1 MTHSFIRSFAM
12 VVKTR
17 SYYSTKKAPE
27 SESIINITA
36 SVGADGNT
44 SRGDRRVQ
52 ITTPSF
58 REASIRTYKLYAPRH
73 HIKNT
78 TDYEAES
85 EAAAAAEGA
94 AAAAAEGAAA
104 AAAEALLLL
113 QEQESGEEGASYEY
127 DDNDLCWQQHS
138 SKEADVGTST
148 TAAAPSSFVKHTCI
162 NPMNPVTRYI
172 YRISVYDI
180 DRTTHLKTAYILY
193 NPKNRV
199 YYVYSIIS
207 NQNAGY
213 DRRES
218 SIEEEPMDA
227 AAGAVGAVGAEAM
240 LPEPMNTLQLKFS
253 TYISETIIHYIMTL
267 IVPSRDYNYYI
278 QDDLIGVVSSN
289 NHGDNDFEKTSF
301 DDESS
306 FYDIEG
312 ILYDKSSTLT
322 TNGFKAFML
331 LPSRQYWYNYSTTYI
346 RNTAT
351 VIENNHY
358 TPDALDHILLILSQ
372 SR

>member
-17 SYYSTKKAPE
+17 SYYSTKKAQE
-27 SESIINITA
+27 SDESIINITA

-85 EAAAAAEGA
+85 EAAAEGVA
-94 AAAAAEGAAA
+94 AAAT
-104 AAAEALLLL
+104 EALLLL

-148 TAAAPSSFVKHTCI
+148 TAAAPSSFINHTCI

-227 AAGAVGAVGAEAM
+227 AAAGAGAEAM

-253 TYISETIIHYIMTL
+253 TYISETIINYIMTL

-289 NHGDNDFEKTSF
+289 NRDNNDFEKTSF

-346 RNTAT
+346 RNTPT
-351 VIENNHY
+351 IIENNHY
-358 TPDALDHILLILSQ
+358 TPDALEHILLILSQ

>member
-1 MTHSFIRSFAM
+1 M

-17 SYYSTKKAPE
+17 SYYSTKKAQE

-44 SRGDRRVQ
+44 SRGGRRVQ

-78 TDYEAES
+78 TDYEADS
-85 EAAAAAEGA
+85 EAAAEGA
-94 AAAAAEGAAA
+94 AAAAT
-104 AAAEALLLL
+104 EALLLL
-113 QEQESGEEGASYEY
+113 QEQESGEEGAYEY
-127 DDNDLCWQQHS
+127 DDI
-138 SKEADVGTST
+138 ETGTT
-148 TAAAPSSFVKHTCI
+148 APSSFVKHTCI

-227 AAGAVGAVGAEAM
+227 AAGAGGAEAM

-358 TPDALDHILLILSQ
+358 TPDALEHILLILSQ

>member
-1 MTHSFIRSFAM
+1 MTHSLICSFIRSFAM

-17 SYYSTKKAPE
+17 SHYSTKKAQE
-27 SESIINITA
+27 SDGRHSASLSDESIIITA
-36 SVGADGNT
+36 PVGVDGNT
-44 SRGDRRVQ
+44 SRGGGGRRVQ

-58 REASIRTYKLYAPRH
+58 REASLRTYKLYTPRH
-73 HIKNT
+73 NKKKA
-78 TDYEAES
+78 YEA
-85 EAAAAAEGA
+85 EAAAAAEA
-94 AAAAAEGAAA
+94 AATAT
-104 AAAEALLLL
+104 EALVLLQEQE
-113 QEQESGEEGASYEY
+113 QEQESGEEGAYEY
-127 DDNDLCWQQHS
+127 DNDLCWQHS
-138 SKEADVGTST
+138 SEEADLDASTSTSST
-148 TAAAPSSFVKHTCI
+148 TATSSFVKHTCI
-162 NPMNPVTRYI
+162 NPLNPVTRYI

-180 DRTTHLKTAYILY
+180 DRTTHLKSAYILY

-213 DRRES
+213 DS
-218 SIEEEPMDA
+218 PIDEEP
-227 AAGAVGAVGAEAM
+227 VGAPAAEAM

-253 TYISETIIHYIMTL
+253 TYITDTIIHYIMTL

-289 NHGDNDFEKTSF
+289 NPGNNEYEKTAF
-301 DDESS
+301 DDEST

-346 RNTAT
+346 TNTAT

-358 TPDALDHILLILSQ
+358 TPHALDAMMLILSQ

>member
-1 MTHSFIRSFAM
+1 M

-17 SYYSTKKAPE
+17 SHYSTKKAQE
-27 SESIINITA
+27 SDESIINITA

-44 SRGDRRVQ
+44 SRGGRRVR

-58 REASIRTYKLYAPRH
+58 REASIQTYKLYAPRH
-73 HIKNT
+73 IKKT
-78 TDYEAES
+78 TDYEADS
-85 EAAAAAEGA
+85 EAV
-94 AAAAAEGAAA
+94 
-104 AAAEALLLL
+104 AAAEAEATATEALVLF
-113 QEQESGEEGASYEY
+113 QEQKSGEEGAYEY
-127 DDNDLCWQQHS
+127 DDDFLCWQQHS
-138 SKEADVGTST
+138 SEEADLDTSASASST
-148 TAAAPSSFVKHTCI
+148 TVDSSFVKHTCI
-162 NPMNPVTRYI
+162 NPLNPVTQYI

-213 DRRES
+213 DS
-218 SIEEEPMDA
+218 SIEEEPMA
-227 AAGAVGAVGAEAM
+227 AAEAEAM

-289 NHGDNDFEKTSF
+289 NRDNNDFEKTSF

>member
-1 MTHSFIRSFAM
+1 M

-17 SYYSTKKAPE
+17 SYYSIKKAKE
-27 SESIINITA
+27 SAESINITA

-58 REASIRTYKLYAPRH
+58 REASIRSYKLYAPRH
-73 HIKNT
+73 IKKM
-78 TDYEAES
+78 TDYEAE
-85 EAAAAAEGA
+85 
-94 AAAAAEGAAA
+94 
-104 AAAEALLLL
+104 AAEAADALVSL
-113 QEQESGEEGASYEY
+113 QQQQDNGESATESHEVSAYYE
-127 DDNDLCWQQHS
+127 NCEHS
-138 SKEADVGTST
+138 SADLDT
-148 TAAAPSSFVKHTCI
+148 TTTPQHYCSIRLNHTCI
-162 NPMNPVTRYI
+162 NPLNPVGQYI
-172 YRISVYDI
+172 YRICVYDI

-218 SIEEEPMDA
+218 SIEEEPA
-227 AAGAVGAVGAEAM
+227 AAAGAEAM

-253 TYISETIIHYIMTL
+253 TYIIETIINYIMTL
-267 IVPSRDYNYYI
+267 IIPSRDYNYYI

-289 NHGDNDFEKTSF
+289 NRDNNDFEKTSF

-331 LPSRQYWYNYSTTYI
+331 LPSRQFWYNYSTTYI
-346 RNTAT
+346 TDTAT
-351 VIENNHY
+351 VLENNIY
-358 TPDALDHILLILSQ
+358 TPHALDAMMLILSQ

>member
-1 MTHSFIRSFAM
+1 M

-17 SYYSTKKAPE
+17 SYYSTKKAQE
-27 SESIINITA
+27 SDGRHSASLSDESIINITA

-44 SRGDRRVQ
+44 SRGGRRVR

-73 HIKNT
+73 IKKT
-78 TDYEAES
+78 TDYEAE
-85 EAAAAAEGA
+85 
-94 AAAAAEGAAA
+94 
-104 AAAEALLLL
+104 AAAEALVLF
-113 QEQESGEEGASYEY
+113 QEHEHEQENGEEGAYEY
-127 DDNDLCWQQHS
+127 DDDLCWQHS
-138 SKEADVGTST
+138 SEEADLDTSSSTSST
-148 TAAAPSSFVKHTCI
+148 TVDTSFVKHTCI
-162 NPMNPVTRYI
+162 NPLNPVTQYI

-193 NPKNRV
+193 NPKNRL

-213 DRRES
+213 DRRDS
-218 SIEEEPMDA
+218 SIEEEPMA
-227 AAGAVGAVGAEAM
+227 AAGAEAM

-253 TYISETIIHYIMTL
+253 TYISETIINYIMTL
-267 IVPSRDYNYYI
+267 IIPSRDYNYYI

-289 NHGDNDFEKTSF
+289 NHGNNDFEKTAF
-301 DDESS
+301 DNESS
-306 FYDIEG
+306 FYDIDG

-331 LPSRQYWYNYSTTYI
+331 LPSRQFWYNYSKTYI
-346 RNTAT
+346 TNTAT

-358 TPDALDHILLILSQ
+358 TPHALDPIMLILSQ
-372 SR
+372 SH

>member
-1 MTHSFIRSFAM
+1 MTHSFIRSFIRSFAM

-17 SYYSTKKAPE
+17 SYYSTKKAQE

-78 TDYEAES
+78 TDYEADS
-85 EAAAAAEGA
+85 EAAAEGA
-94 AAAAAEGAAA
+94 AEAAA
-104 AAAEALLLL
+104 AAATEALLLL
-113 QEQESGEEGASYEY
+113 QEQEQEGGEEGAYEY

-138 SKEADVGTST
+138 SVEADVGTST
-148 TAAAPSSFVKHTCI
+148 TAAAPSSFINHTCI

-218 SIEEEPMDA
+218 SIEEEPMA
-227 AAGAVGAVGAEAM
+227 AAEAEAM

-301 DDESS
+301 DNESS
-306 FYDIEG
+306 FYDIDG

>member
-1 MTHSFIRSFAM
+1 M

-17 SYYSTKKAPE
+17 SYYSTKKAQE
-27 SESIINITA
+27 SESIIHITA

-44 SRGDRRVQ
+44 SRGGRRVR

-58 REASIRTYKLYAPRH
+58 REASTRTYKLYAPRH
-73 HIKNT
+73 HVKKT
-78 TDYEAES
+78 TDYEAE
-85 EAAAAAEGA
+85 AGAAE
-94 AAAAAEGAAA
+94 A
-104 AAAEALLLL
+104 AAAEAAAATEALVLL
-113 QEQESGEEGASYEY
+113 QEQESGEEGAYEY
-127 DDNDLCWQQHS
+127 DDI
-138 SKEADVGTST
+138 ETGTT
-148 TAAAPSSFVKHTCI
+148 TPSSFVKHTCI

-218 SIEEEPMDA
+218 SIDEEPA
-227 AAGAVGAVGAEAM
+227 AAAAAGAEAM

-253 TYISETIIHYIMTL
+253 TYISETIINYIMTL
-267 IVPSRDYNYYI
+267 IIPSKDYNYYI

-289 NHGDNDFEKTSF
+289 NRDNNDFEKTSF

-331 LPSRQYWYNYSTTYI
+331 LPSRQYWYNYSPTYI
-346 RNTAT
+346 KNTAT
-351 VIENNHY
+351 IVENNHY
-358 TPDALDHILLILSQ
+358 TPDALEHILLILSQ

>member
-1 MTHSFIRSFAM
+1 MTHSFVRSFAM

-17 SYYSTKKAPE
+17 SYYSTKKAQE

-44 SRGDRRVQ
+44 SRGGRRVR

-73 HIKNT
+73 TKKT
-78 TDYEAES
+78 TDYEAE
-85 EAAAAAEGA
+85 
-94 AAAAAEGAAA
+94 A
-104 AAAEALLLL
+104 AAAEAAAAEATKALVLL
-113 QEQESGEEGASYEY
+113 QEQESGEEGAYEY

-138 SKEADVGTST
+138 SEEADLDT
-148 TAAAPSSFVKHTCI
+148 TPSSFVKHTCI

-218 SIEEEPMDA
+218 SIEEEPMA
-227 AAGAVGAVGAEAM
+227 AAEAAGAEAM

-346 RNTAT
+346 TNTAT

-358 TPDALDHILLILSQ
+358 TPHALDHILLILSQ